1 MKKLLLSFAAL
12 LTGVMAAVA
21 AEVNLHLVVNDASQ
35 LNASITY
42 YDPQTYNPVEIPLTL
57 VDGDNPITIETT
69 RSISL
74 SAKEGY
80 FLTSVTRS
88 SNGEKSYISNKT
100 STQIYVG
107 DTSLEGETFTAVT
120 KSTAESRTASV
131 TVNIDSPEKVNMMR
145 YQLSGYEFFT
155 EPTTV
160 VNYDPNDELP
170 LQFGLRTGGTIYKV
184 TTSAGTVTETW
195 GRYSVTPE
203 DGATIDIQVEF
214 PDVDATYTISSNID
228 GYDFI
233 TVRAGNPLADVDVT
247 SGSFTVKAGTPVEY
261 NFNTQKYKINSF
273 TRNGNPI
280 NSLYSYSFVATENT
294 DDVFDVHEY
303 GSFNTTVRTNM
314 PDKLNVFIG
323 STYGTKIEAVDGV
336 FTVPLEEPYNTTVA
350 IQVLPGYYFSN
361 ITLDPEAENFQY
373 YPNSFTYQCPAATEI
388 NVEVAEIINDC
399 KVALYIDD
407 AEALTV
413 WNAQSSFDYKQ
424 LFTEPVTGYNVYE
437 VSKAYSPANIN
448 WQTADGPV
456 GNIYLNGILLTKEF
470 EWSSSYTAP
479 FKDGDV
485 LHLFING
492 KPTAAALTFEVEEG
506 LEVEAIHNKVAKV
519 ADLAAQTD
527 LFQGD
532 EVKVKVNADPSE
544 YTLTA
549 NDEPVALAEDG
560 THTFNLAADTEV
572 KVSKVSAISEI
583 EADAADAPVYNL
595 QGIRVNSSTP
605 PAGIYISNGRKFR
618 ID

>member
-12 LTGVMAAVA
+12 LSGVIAATA

-88 SNGEKSYISNKT
+88 SNGEKSYINNKT

-107 DTSLEGETFTAVT
+107 DTSFEGETFTAVT

-145 YQLSGYEFFT
+145 YQISGYEFFT

-195 GRYSVTPE
+195 GNYSVTPE

-214 PDVDATYTISSNID
+214 PDVDATYTLSSNID

-233 TVRAGNPLADVDVT
+233 TVRAGSPLADVDLST
-247 SGSFTVKAGTPVEY
+247 GSFTVKAGTPVEY
-261 NFNTQKYKINSF
+261 NFNTQKYRINSF

-280 NSLYSYSFVATENT
+280 NSLYSYSFVATENST
-294 DDVFDVHEY
+294 DVFDVH
-303 GSFNTTVRTNM
+303 
-314 PDKLNVFIG
+314 
-323 STYGTKIEAVDGV
+323 
-336 FTVPLEEPYNTTVA
+336 
-350 IQVLPGYYFSN
+350 
-361 ITLDPEAENFQY
+361 
-373 YPNSFTYQCPAATEI
+373 
-388 NVEVAEIINDC
+388 
-399 KVALYIDD
+399 
-407 AEALTV
+407 
-413 WNAQSSFDYKQ
+413 
-424 LFTEPVTGYNVYE
+424 
-437 VSKAYSPANIN
+437 
-448 WQTADGPV
+448 
-456 GNIYLNGILLTKEF
+456 
-470 EWSSSYTAP
+470 
-479 FKDGDV
+479 
-485 LHLFING
+485 
-492 KPTAAALTFEVEEG
+492 
-506 LEVEAIHNKVAKV
+506 
-519 ADLAAQTD
+519 
-527 LFQGD
+527 
-532 EVKVKVNADPSE
+532 
-544 YTLTA
+544 
-549 NDEPVALAEDG
+549 
-560 THTFNLAADTEV
+560 
-572 KVSKVSAISEI
+572 
-583 EADAADAPVYNL
+583 
-595 QGIRVNSSTP
+595 
-605 PAGIYISNGRKFR
+605 
-618 ID
+618 